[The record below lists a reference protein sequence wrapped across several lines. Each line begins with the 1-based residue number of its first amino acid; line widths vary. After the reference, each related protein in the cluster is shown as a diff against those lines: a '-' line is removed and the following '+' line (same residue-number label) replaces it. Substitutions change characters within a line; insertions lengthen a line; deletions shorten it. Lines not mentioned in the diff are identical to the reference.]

1 MTVRPRGRPRLA
13 RACTHRDAP
22 APRTSARTNTR
33 RGKEDQST
41 HCQRR
46 RQAADTTRQKARSPT
61 PLTACW
67 QGSQRYPGPT
77 SVFWPGASG
86 PSWQNHWSRPLET
99 INRGVLADVGGP
111 DGHSTATASGCR
123 GRADQRGA
131 PRTTT
136 GAHPAGCRSAATPA
150 AQRTPEPWAR
160 GSTDRVVNISM
171 CGRLRRGR
179 LAA

>member
-33 RGKEDQST
+33 RGKEDQSI

-61 PLTACW
+61 ALTACW

-86 PSWQNHWSRPLET
+86 PSWQNHWSRPLEIT
-99 INRGVLADVGGP
+99 NRGVLAGLDGH
-111 DGHSTATASGCR
+111 DGHSTARASGCR
-123 GRADQRGA
+123 RRANQRGA
-131 PRTTT
+131 PRTPT
-136 GAHPAGCRSAATPA
+136 GAHPASRRSAATAA

-160 GSTDRVVNISM
+160 DSTGRGANIRM
-171 CGRLRRGR
+171 CGRSRQGR